1 VRTIAH
7 LSDLHFG
14 REDPRVVE
22 ALRSELDRQRP
33 SLVIVSGDLTQ
44 RARRRQFEACARFLR
59 ALPSPVL
66 VVPGNHDI
74 PLFDV
79 LRRFLSPLGRYRR
92 YIAEEAVPLFE
103 DGELF
108 VMGLNSARPWRWKDG
123 ALSREQVA
131 LISDRFAAA
140 PPRALRL
147 LVTHH
152 PLRPRPGDPEPA
164 LMRRGPEALD
174 AAGRHVDLALAG
186 HLHMGYLADIRP
198 TGEGARAVL
207 LVQAGTAISNRRR
220 HEPNS
225 YNRIE
230 VDGDRLEITI
240 RSWGTDAFETRETL
254 SYRLREGVWVPDGA
268 PQRRVVA

>member
-1 VRTIAH
+1 MRTIAH

-14 REDPRVVE
+14 REDERVRA
-22 ALRSELDRQRP
+22 ALVAELGRLRP
-33 SLVIVSGDLTQ
+33 SLVVVSGDLTQ
-44 RARRRQFEACARFLR
+44 RARSRQFKACARFLR
-59 ALPSPVL
+59 ALPAPAL

-92 YIAEEAVPLFE
+92 YIADDLAPLFE

-108 VMGLNSARPWRWKDG
+108 VVGLNSARPELWKDG
-123 ALSREQVA
+123 ALSPEQVE
-131 LISDRFAAA
+131 LIRRRFAAA
-140 PPRALRL
+140 PAGSLRL

-152 PLRPRPGDPEPA
+152 PLTARPDDLEPA
-164 LMRRGPEALD
+164 ITRLGPEALE

-186 HLHMGYLADIRP
+186 HLHMGYLADVRP
-198 TGEGARAVL
+198 TGEGARAVV

-225 YNRIE
+225 YNRIT
-230 VDGDRLEITI
+230 VDGDRLEIAI
-240 RSWGTDAFETRETL
+240 RAFGEDAFATRETL
-254 SYRLREGVWVPDGA
+254 PFVRRDGA
-268 PQRRVVA
+268 WARSES